1 MMATKKRIIS
11 VVAISLMFM
20 IMISAAASVGPL
32 FAHAA
37 APATFGNTVVGQ
49 YTDRTPL
56 GDKDSVMYQAPETG
70 TMTSISMYIQTGNA
84 LVRYAVYTDLNGQP
98 DKLVAQS
105 RIVITRGNSW
115 TTAQIYA
122 PIVAGQNYW
131 LTVASN
137 NVIYWNY
144 DFGALAGNG
153 KQSTAIS
160 SSTYGE
166 FVPWGT
172 AKFSMYATY
181 VPAVSAQAPVQP
193 APAIPEPITQAP
205 AAPEPTPVVSAPAVA
220 EPTPVAT
227 QPPQTQSAPAVSSN
241 KPAGLTVKAQTDFE
255 TVTKAS
261 STSLNLDFKHSFHTE
276 GTGGASMWVEGLD
289 RTTTGITPHSGNR
302 ALGMEVTDISASR
315 RNEFNVYSN
324 DIGLSNQF
332 YVSTY
337 IYLPS
342 DFTLRGGDSAY
353 MDLFQVASNTDHA
366 CPMYSLMISTPNS
379 DGTFGMSIFARDSS
393 ASKMGNDGIIAS
405 AGRVNLPRGQWFHFE
420 YYQVNSYNGAIKV
433 WINGQQIISYTG
445 NTELIGNYF
454 LSTDLYYNADDTTQ
468 HKMWIDDFAIYG

>member
-20 IMISAAASVGPL
+20 MMISASASVGPL

-37 APATFGNTVVGQ
+37 GPATFGNTVVGP
-49 YTDRTPL
+49 YTDRTPI

-70 TMTSISMYIQTGNA
+70 IMTSISMYIQTSGA

-98 DKLVAQS
+98 DRLIAQS
-105 RIVITRGNSW
+105 QIVVTRGNDW
-115 TTAQIYA
+115 TTALIYA
-122 PIVAGQNYW
+122 PIEAGQNYW

-137 NVIYWNY
+137 TLIYWNY

-160 SSTYGE
+160 SLAYGE
-166 FVPWGT
+166 FIPWGT

-181 VPAVSAQAPVQP
+181 IPTDSAAPAEVVPPAPVQTPAPVQEPVAP
-193 APAIPEPITQAP
+193 APAVTTPEP
-205 AAPEPTPVVSAPAVA
+205 APEPTPAPVQASPA
-220 EPTPVAT
+220 PT
-227 QPPQTQSAPAVSSN
+227 SN
-241 KPAGLTVKAQTDFE
+241 LPAGLTVKAQTDFE
-255 TVTKAS
+255 TVTKTS
-261 STSLNLDFKHSFHTE
+261 SATLSLDFKHSFHTE
-276 GTGGASMWVEGLD
+276 GTGGASMWIEGLD
-289 RTTTGITPHSGNR
+289 RSSGVPAHSGSR
-302 ALGMEVTDISASR
+302 ALGMEVTDISQSR
-315 RNEFNVYSN
+315 RNEFNIYSN

-337 IYLPS
+337 VYLPS
-342 DFTLRGGDSAY
+342 DFTLRGGDGAY
-353 MDLFQVASNTDHA
+353 MDLFQVASNTGHA
-366 CPMYSLMISTPNS
+366 CPMYSLMISSPSS

-420 YYQVNSYNGAIKV
+420 YYQVNSANGLIKV
-433 WINGQQIISYTG
+433 WINGQQIIDYTG

-468 HKMWIDDFAIYG
+468 HQMWLDDFAVYG